1 MRIIQKRKILMIL
14 IISASVAMLTACSN
28 RINLMDYALV
38 ETIGVNERG
47 IAQVAV
53 DEDQITQDLIKAGKF
68 DVNDPEDQEII
79 ASYLARIRYEV
90 TPSSQLKN
98 GDAIVVKAFFTNENN
113 DLIRISEGEAQR
125 KVEGLVEGEK
135 IDLFDYIDLEL
146 SGISPNASAEVIH
159 QAYDRFFKS
168 MRFELSKEEGLANG
182 DQVEVKVLYDP
193 YLAAEMEYYVLADSK
208 VFTIEGVPAYMLE
221 ASDLT
226 DEVMEGFRAEGEY
239 ILGEFTKTELATSL
253 DNLQFDLDKTVI
265 ATIKDPEEIKKG
277 GKANSLVFL
286 YEMQGTQGENT
297 YAAIFFNNIVKDG
310 TGRIAPVHQ
319 QGNVGIWGKD
329 KAEIDKFIMEDTEV
343 KYNLTVT
350 E

>member
-1 MRIIQKRKILMIL
+1 MIKDVILSM
-14 IISASVAMLTACSN
+14 S
-28 RINLMDYALV
+28 
-38 ETIGVNERG
+38 
-47 IAQVAV
+47 
-53 DEDQITQDLIKAGKF
+53 
-68 DVNDPEDQEII
+68 
-79 ASYLARIRYEV
+79 
-90 TPSSQLKN
+90 
-98 GDAIVVKAFFTNENN
+98 
-113 DLIRISEGEAQR
+113 
-125 KVEGLVEGEK
+125 GL
-135 IDLFDYIDLEL
+135 
-146 SGISPNASAEVIH
+146 
-159 QAYDRFFKS
+159 Q
-168 MRFELSKEEGLANG
+168 
-182 DQVEVKVLYDP
+182 LYDDQKTP
-193 YLAAEMEYYVLADSK
+193 PIKTITSANYYKKHGKHYIL
-208 VFTIEGVPAYMLE
+208 Y
-221 ASDLT
+221 